1 MDSKLV
7 EMLLKPLYS
16 VSAGP
21 FVTLNVQQGVSDV
34 FLEVLYGASQ
44 DLHSKSTELLTQL
57 FERRPLDAPF
67 VRTVRFLLI
76 KLFNAI
82 DTSKQ
87 HPLFAAA
94 HRGLLNNGT
103 GLSEEPLSLALS
115 IIQDAVK
122 FKYGSRLSHLSTIQ
136 VLESLNHIM
145 KKQNHLA
152 LNSFSSETKKQLALT
167 LGQVYYLKQAA
178 VL

>member
-7 EMLLKPLYS
+7 EMILKPLYNIS
-16 VSAGP
+16 GGP
-21 FVTLNVQQGVSDV
+21 FAALNVQQGVSDV
-34 FLEVLYGASQ
+34 LFEVLYGASQ
-44 DLHSKSTELLTQL
+44 DLHSKSAELLAEL
-57 FERRPLDAPF
+57 FERQPLDAPF

-87 HPLFAAA
+87 HPLFAAV
-94 HRGLLNNGT
+94 HRHLLNNGT
-103 GLSEEPLSLALS
+103 ELSEKPLSLALS

-122 FKYGSRLSHLSTIQ
+122 FKYGSRLSQLSTIQ

-152 LNSFSSETKKQLALT
+152 LNSFSSETKEQLALA
-167 LGQVYYLKQAA
+167 LGQVYYFKHA
-178 VL
+178 